1 MSHNPSFL
9 RSPQSPLQGHQQL
22 HAHHGQSA
30 SRKPS
35 IVELLSSPPPL
46 PAEQTQGS
54 IDEFSL
60 SRNTSISSRTLS
72 ILQNSALDWNEI
84 ALVDL
89 TEANKLITIDNTYSV
104 QRAFETLISHD
115 LTSVPVVLPGSEGKT
130 NYLSFDYS
138 DLNTYLL
145 LIMGR
150 IDVNDLFI
158 DEIGADCNEPLSL
171 AEKKERLAAFV
182 ARAKKGEEVPVDIL
196 VRLQPKTPFLRFKE
210 SETLL
215 KAVEAFGSGAHR
227 VAIINSASKISG
239 ILSQRRTIKF
249 FWENARRFPS
259 LEPLLNSSLQE
270 LNIISP
276 NPITIQGDCPLIE
289 ALEKMFNER
298 MSSLAVIDRNK
309 SLVGN
314 ISIVDVKNVSS
325 TKNSHLLFKPVT
337 TFISYNL
344 SQKGIEKGQDQFP
357 IFHVNPQTSLGR
369 VVAKLVAT
377 QSHRLWIVEARNSH
391 LGTSGATVETALA
404 SEAPAVTA
412 APTSIQ
418 HESGRP
424 GKLIGVVTLTD
435 ILGLFAEG
443 KSGMK
448 IDPHFARN
456 QRRRS
461 STLTTR
467 SSFEAA
473 IPAPSPKQLQTQP
486 NQDLFRKSYQT
497 GKDNVFSNE

>member
-22 HAHHGQSA
+22 HPHHGQSA

-46 PAEQTQGS
+46 PADQTQGS

-60 SRNTSISSRTLS
+60 SRNTSISSRSLS
-72 ILQNSALDWNEI
+72 ILQNPASDWNEI
-84 ALVDL
+84 PLADL
-89 TEANKLITIDNTYSV
+89 TEANKLISIDNTYSV
-104 QRAFETLISHD
+104 QQAYETLVSHD
-115 LTSVPVVLPGSEGKT
+115 LTSVPVILPGSEERA

-138 DLNTYLL
+138 DLNTFLL
-145 LIMGR
+145 MIMGR
-150 IDVNDLFI
+150 IEVNDLFI
-158 DEIGADCNEPLSL
+158 DEIGADSPEPLTL
-171 AEKKERLAAFV
+171 AEKKERLAVFV
-182 ARAKKGEEVPVDIL
+182 ARAKKGEEVPVDML
-196 VRLQPKTPFLRFKE
+196 VRLQPKTSFLRFKE

-227 VAIINSASKISG
+227 VAIINGAGKISG

-249 FWENARRFPS
+249 FWDNARRFSS
-259 LEPLLNSSLQE
+259 LEPLLNSSLQD

-377 QSHRLWIVEARNSH
+377 QSHRLWIVEARTSH
-391 LGTSGATVETALA
+391 IGAPGATVETALA

-412 APTSIQ
+412 APTAIQ

-435 ILGLFAEG
+435 ILGLFAQG
-443 KSGMK
+443 KLGVK

-467 SSFEAA
+467 SSFEATVNP
-473 IPAPSPKQLQTQP
+473 IPTTPKQPQP
-486 NQDLFRKSYQT
+486 NQEMFRKSYQT
-497 GKDNVFSNE
+497 SKDNVFSNE